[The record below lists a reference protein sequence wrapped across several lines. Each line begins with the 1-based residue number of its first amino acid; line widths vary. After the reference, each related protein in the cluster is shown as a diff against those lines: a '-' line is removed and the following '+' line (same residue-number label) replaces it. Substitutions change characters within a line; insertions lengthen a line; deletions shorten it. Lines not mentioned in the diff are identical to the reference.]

1 MVAKTREEFRRKGL
15 AAATAGGEISI
26 AFLSGVKD
34 LKIGEV
40 TEYEEK
46 IVVKASLKKAEA
58 EQVDREFIS
67 TRILEASGSRV
78 VDFFAC

>member
-1 MVAKTREEFRRKGL
+1 
-15 AAATAGGEISI
+15 
-26 AFLSGVKD
+26 
-34 LKIGEV
+34 V

>member
-1 MVAKTREEFRRKGL
+1 MARGHNNGITIL
-15 AAATAGGEISI
+15 
-26 AFLSGVKD
+26 LGVKD

>member
-1 MVAKTREEFRRKGL
+1 
-15 AAATAGGEISI
+15 
-26 AFLSGVKD
+26 
-34 LKIGEV
+34 V

-46 IVVKASLKKAEA
+46 IVVKASLKKAEV

>member
-1 MVAKTREEFRRKGL
+1 MAKTREEFRRKGL

-46 IVVKASLKKAEA
+46 IVVKASLKKQRRNKLTENLFPP
-58 EQVDREFIS
+58 EF
-67 TRILEASGSRV
+67 
-78 VDFFAC
+78 

>member
-46 IVVKASLKKAEA
+46 IVVKASLKKQRRNKLTENLFPP
-58 EQVDREFIS
+58 EF
-67 TRILEASGSRV
+67 
-78 VDFFAC
+78 

>member
-40 TEYEEK
+40 TEYE
-46 IVVKASLKKAEA
+46 
-58 EQVDREFIS
+58 
-67 TRILEASGSRV
+67 
-78 VDFFAC
+78 